1 MAREN
6 RVREIE
12 QVVTAHRQLEGG
24 GFVVRRPFPGEI
36 DSVDP
41 FLLIDEMGPV
51 DYAPGEAIGAPDHP
65 HRGFETVTYVLEGEM
80 EHEDSAGH
88 RGKLGPGDVQWMTAG
103 GGVVH
108 SEMPSR
114 RIREQGG
121 RVHGFQVWVNLPRR
135 DKLIRPRYQEYSRE
149 KLPQANTGDGKAQ
162 VRVIAG
168 EALGAHAVIETR
180 TPIVFQDWTL
190 QPGAD
195 VTIPFTPDLRMLVY
209 VFEGSVRI
217 GPNGTTLE
225 EGQLAILGT
234 GDSVR
239 LVGAA
244 RPGRILLLGGV
255 PLHEPVARYGPF
267 VMNTRAELVQAFED
281 YESGRMGEI
290 TRSAEIQGDANRGGR
305 ALDPG

>member
-1 MAREN
+1 MICPARRNVMKN
-6 RVREIE
+6 REVLEL
-12 QVVTAHRQLEGG
+12 VDSHRQTEGG
-24 GFVVRRPFPGEI
+24 GFVVRRPFPGEKF
-36 DSVDP
+36 DHLDP

-51 DYAPGEAIGAPDHP
+51 TYAPGEAIGAPDHP

-88 RGKLGPGDVQWMTAG
+88 RGRLGPGDVQWMTAG
-103 GGVVH
+103 AGIVH

-135 DKLIRPRYQEYSRE
+135 EKLMRPRYQEYSRE

-168 EALGAHAVIETR
+168 EALGARAVIETR

-195 VTIPFTPDLRMLVY
+195 VTIPFTPDLRVLVY

-239 LVGAA
+239 LAGAA

-255 PLHEPVARYGPF
+255 PLREPVARYGPF
-267 VMNTRAELVQAFED
+267 VMNTRAELVQA
-281 YESGRMGEI
+281 
-290 TRSAEIQGDANRGGR
+290 RSEEHTSELQSRQYLVCR
-305 ALDPG
+305 LLLE

>member
-1 MAREN
+1 MARED

-51 DYAPGEAIGAPDHP
+51 DYAP
-65 HRGFETVTYVLEGEM
+65 
-80 EHEDSAGH
+80 
-88 RGKLGPGDVQWMTAG
+88 
-103 GGVVH
+103 
-108 SEMPSR
+108 
-114 RIREQGG
+114 
-121 RVHGFQVWVNLPRR
+121 
-135 DKLIRPRYQEYSRE
+135 
-149 KLPQANTGDGKAQ
+149 GKAQ

-225 EGQLAILGT
+225 EGQPAILGT

-239 LVGAA
+239 LAGAA

-255 PLHEPVARYGPF
+255 PLREPVARYGPF

>member
-1 MAREN
+1 
-6 RVREIE
+6 
-12 QVVTAHRQLEGG
+12 
-24 GFVVRRPFPGEI
+24 
-36 DSVDP
+36 
-41 FLLIDEMGPV
+41 
-51 DYAPGEAIGAPDHP
+51 
-65 HRGFETVTYVLEGEM
+65 
-80 EHEDSAGH
+80 
-88 RGKLGPGDVQWMTAG
+88 
-103 GGVVH
+103 
-108 SEMPSR
+108 
-114 RIREQGG
+114 
-121 RVHGFQVWVNLPRR
+121 
-135 DKLIRPRYQEYSRE
+135 
-149 KLPQANTGDGKAQ
+149 
-162 VRVIAG
+162 
-168 EALGAHAVIETR
+168 VIETR

>member
-195 VTIPFTPDLRMLVY
+195 VTIPFTPDLRVLVY

-239 LVGAA
+239 LAGAA

-255 PLHEPVARYGPF
+255 PLREPVARYGPF

>member
-162 VRVIAG
+162 VRVVAG

-217 GPNGTTLE
+217 GPNGTTME

-239 LVGAA
+239 LAGAA